1 MYSSEFFFMK
11 KIILAWSLLLILQ
24 LTYAQTNNGKDV
36 EIIKF
41 LRAASN
47 KALAKHDIDGMSKY
61 WLDDLVLI
69 RGNSSHLTG
78 KDTIVAAWRKLF
90 NDNPKVNYIRTPTQI
105 TISNNDTL
113 AWETGTWKA
122 INSYSSGGNYSAMW
136 KKRNNSWKILAELFV
151 SLF

>member
-1 MYSSEFFFMK
+1 MK
-11 KIILAWSLLLILQ
+11 LLLIFL
-24 LTYAQTNNGKDV
+24 LMAFFHSASAQNMHSHDIAT
-36 EIIKF
+36 IKSC
-41 LRAASN
+41 RAASN
-47 KALAKHDIDGMSKY
+47 DAIARHDVDGIAKY

-78 KDTIVAAWRKLF
+78 KDTIVAAWKKLF
-90 NDNPKVNYIRTPTQI
+90 NDNPKVNYIRIPTQI

-122 INSYSSGGNYSAMW
+122 FNSYSNGGSYSAMW
-136 KKRNNSWKILAELFV
+136 KKTNNSWKILAELFV

>member
-1 MYSSEFFFMK
+1 M
-11 KIILAWSLLLILQ
+11 AQ
-24 LTYAQTNNGKDV
+24 LTFAQTTTDTEV
-36 EIIKF
+36 MLIQS

-47 KALAKHDIDGMSKY
+47 EALAKHDVDGMSKY
-61 WLDDLVLI
+61 WLDDLILI
-69 RGNSSHLTG
+69 RGNSSHLAG

-90 NDNPKVNYIRTPTQI
+90 RDYPKVSYIRLPAQI

-122 INSYSSGGNYSAMW
+122 FNSYSNGGSYSAMW
-136 KKRNNSWKILAELFV
+136 KKTNNSWKILAELFV

>member
-1 MYSSEFFFMK
+1 MK
-11 KIILAWSLLLILQ
+11 RIILLCSLFVISQ
-24 LTYAQTNNGKDV
+24 LTFAQIKNDKEV
-36 EIIKF
+36 EIIKSS
-41 LRAASN
+41 RAASN
-47 KALAKHDIDGMSKY
+47 AALAKHDIDGMSKY

-78 KDTIVAAWRKLF
+78 KDTIVATWRKLF
-90 NDNPKVNYIRTPTQI
+90 NENPKVVYIRKPTQI

-122 INSYSSGGNYSAMW
+122 FNSYSNGGNYSAMW
-136 KKRNNSWKILAELFV
+136 KKSNNSWKILAELFV

>member
-1 MYSSEFFFMK
+1 MK
-11 KIILAWSLLLILQ
+11 GILSLFGLFLMSQ
-24 LTYAQTNNGKDV
+24 LTFAQKTTDKEV
-36 EIIKF
+36 ILIQS

-47 KALAKHDIDGMSKY
+47 EALAKHDVDGMSKY

-69 RGNSSHLTG
+69 RGNSSHLAG

-90 NDNPKVNYIRTPTQI
+90 KDYPEVSYIRVPAQI
-105 TISNNDTL
+105 TISINDTL

-122 INSYSSGGNYSAMW
+122 FNSYSNGGNYSAMW
-136 KKRNNSWKILAELFV
+136 KKTNNSWKILAELFV

>member
-1 MYSSEFFFMK
+1 LS
-11 KIILAWSLLLILQ
+11 KINGY
-24 LTYAQTNNGKDV
+24 LTQTNKGWTV
-36 EIIKF
+36 
-41 LRAASN
+41 
-47 KALAKHDIDGMSKY
+47 GY
-61 WLDDLVLI
+61 LVLI

-90 NDNPKVNYIRTPTQI
+90 NDNPTVNYTRVPTQI

-122 INSYSSGGNYSAMW
+122 VNSYSKGGNYSAMW
-136 KKRNNSWKILAELFV
+136 KKTNNSWKILAELFV

>member
-1 MYSSEFFFMK
+1 MKRIKLLLGFFFM
-11 KIILAWSLLLILQ
+11 LQ
-24 LTYAQTNNGKDV
+24 LTFAQTNTDKDV
-36 EIIKF
+36 ILIKS
-41 LRAASN
+41 LRTASN
-47 KALAKHDIDGMSKY
+47 EALAKHDINGMSKY

-90 NDNPKVNYIRTPTQI
+90 NDNPTVNYTRVPTQI

-113 AWETGTWKA
+113 AGETGTWKA
-122 INSYSSGGNYSAMW
+122 VNSYSKGGNYSAMW
-136 KKRNNSWKILAELFV
+136 KKTNNSWKILAELFV

>member
-1 MYSSEFFFMK
+1 MK
-11 KIILAWSLLLILQ
+11 GMIFLIGLFLMAQ
-24 LTYAQTNNGKDV
+24 LTFAQKTTDKEV
-36 EIIKF
+36 MIIQS

-47 KALAKHDIDGMSKY
+47 EALAKHDVGGMSQY

-69 RGNSSHLTG
+69 RGNSSHLAG
-78 KDTIVAAWRKLF
+78 KDTIVATWRKLF
-90 NDNPKVNYIRTPTQI
+90 KDNPKVSYIRIPAQI

-122 INSYSSGGNYSAMW
+122 FNSYSNGGNYSAMW
-136 KKRNNSWKILAELFV
+136 KKTNNSWKILAELFV